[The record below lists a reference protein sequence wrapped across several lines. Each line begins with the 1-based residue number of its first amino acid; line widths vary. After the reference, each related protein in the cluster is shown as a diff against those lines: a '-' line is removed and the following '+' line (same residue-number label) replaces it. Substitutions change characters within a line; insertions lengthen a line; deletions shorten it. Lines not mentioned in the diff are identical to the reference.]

1 MANSKLIVVE
11 GAQGAGKTTITDFL
25 RHSLKYT
32 NLYRLSGTS
41 DSSPEGLKKAEKMY
55 VDLLDYLEKLENTSI
70 NLLFDRTFF
79 TEENYCRLGLKQYSF
94 TQVYE
99 KLLDKFS
106 KLDFNIYYI
115 TLYLKNETLY
125 EKRLQRD
132 GKAVP
137 EYAKFK
143 AESSVKQQNVYL
155 EMSKEIKEKYPNINV
170 IEIANDG
177 DVENTKNILRNFIG
191 FYTKENQRKN
201 ENNLDNIAK
210 IKIFS

>member
-32 NLYRLSGTS
+32 NLYRLSGTA

-55 VDLLDYLEKLENTSI
+55 LDLLEYIEKLENTSI

-79 TEENYCRLGLKQYSF
+79 TEENYCRLGLKEYTF
-94 TQVYE
+94 TPVYE

-106 KLDFNIYYI
+106 KLDFEIYYI
-115 TLYLKNETLY
+115 TLYLKDETLY
-125 EKRLQRD
+125 EKRLKRE

-143 AESSVKQQNVYL
+143 AENSINQQNEYL
-155 EMSKEIKEKYPNINV
+155 EMAEEIKEKYSNIKTL
-170 IEIANDG
+170 EIANDG
-177 DVENTKNILRNFIG
+177 DLEDTKNILREFIG
-191 FYTKENQRKN
+191 F
-201 ENNLDNIAK
+201 
-210 IKIFS
+210 